1 MLVKRLKCFKCGK
14 TYPKDQVIFQCDKC
28 GYSLELE
35 YDYREIRKLVREE
48 NFYQTPVRHWKYWA
62 FYPIQDL
69 KNVVSFQEGGTPLMQ
84 SKKNKDYWF
93 KFEGVNPTGVFKDR
107 GSSVEITRAVEL
119 GVKKILCAST
129 GNMGASLAAYAQKAG
144 IKAEIYLPGFASQA
158 KAKQIKGY
166 GAKIKMIKGS
176 YDKALNL
183 TKKVRQK
190 TGVYL
195 TGDYPYRL
203 EGQKSVGFEILD
215 QLQWQSPKNIVCP
228 IGNGTLIYAVYKGC
242 LELKKTGFI
251 KKIPRLIGVQAK
263 GCNPVVKAFKENNKE
278 IKPVKNPKTI
288 AGAINCGNPVDGL
301 EALYALRQTNGLAEN
316 VSDKEI
322 RAAKK
327 ELGLEGVY
335 AETSS
340 AATLAAAK
348 KLGLRG
354 KTVLVITGH
363 GLKE

>member
-1 MLVKRLKCFKCGK
+1 MLVKKVKCFKCGK
-14 TYPKDQVIFQCDKC
+14 EHPVDKVLFECSRC
-28 GYSLELE
+28 GYSLDLE
-35 YDYREIRKLVREE
+35 YDYREIKKLVNKD
-48 NFYQTPVRHWKYWA
+48 NFYQTPARHWKYWA

-69 KNVVSFQEGGTPLMQ
+69 EKVISMQEGGTPLLQ
-84 SKKNKDYWF
+84 SRNNEDYWF

-107 GSSVEITRAVEL
+107 GSSVEISRAVEL

-129 GNMGASLAAYAQKAG
+129 GNMGASLAAYAQRAG
-144 IKAEIYLPGFASQA
+144 IKAEIYLPSFASGN
-158 KAKQIKGY
+158 KVKQIKGY
-166 GAKIKMIKGS
+166 GAKVKIVKGS

-195 TGDYPYRL
+195 TGDYPYRK
-203 EGQKSVGFEILD
+203 EGQKSVAFEILD
-215 QLQWQSPKNIVCP
+215 QLHWYSPANIVCP
-228 IGNGTLIYAVYKGC
+228 MGNGTLIYAVYKGC

-251 KKIPRLIGVQAK
+251 KKMPRLVGVQAQ
-263 GCNPVVKAFKENNKE
+263 GCNPIVKAFKANKTE
-278 IKPVKNPKTI
+278 VKAQKKTKTI
-288 AGAINCGNPVDGL
+288 ATAINCSNPVDGL
-301 EALYALRQTNGLAEN
+301 EALQALKQTKGLAED
-316 VSDKEI
+316 VTEKEI
-322 RAAKK
+322 REAKK
-327 ELGLEGVY
+327 ELGREGIY

-340 AATLAAAK
+340 AATLAGAK